1 MVISVG
7 EHLECFKALRD
18 LSINYVKVLAE
29 VLGCRVKEVQEVSS
43 GPELIIE
50 DAPHGDVQAVMF
62 VRSEIGNAVTAA
74 AVFFN
79 ELAKEMRPPVNEY
92 KRKGAKVS
100 LTIITDAPKR
110 LVEYVRNNKQEL
122 SEKMGFEII
131 EGFTL
136 FIVPALLVKEAMPAV
151 LVRALGA
158 VGRYA

>member
-1 MVISVG
+1 MVIFVG
-7 EHLECFKALRD
+7 ERLECFKALRD

-43 GPELIIE
+43 GPELVIE
-50 DAPHGDVQAVMF
+50 DAPHGDVQAVI
-62 VRSEIGNAVTAA
+62 VA

-100 LTIITDAPKR
+100 LTIITDAPRR